1 MKNLIAFSLVF
12 LMVSCSKKQV
22 AQKNVV
28 QENLTVA
35 PYDTV
40 AIDSFSAGA
49 TTVDIA
55 RKIRISSLQYQD
67 SLRQNLKKIEAEK
80 RTLAEKTEKEK
91 FEKKLEEE
99 KKKADA
105 LKIKN
110 QKVKTQPEVPNTEN
124 TKNP

>member
-1 MKNLIAFSLVF
+1 MKNLIAFSLVL